1 MSGSNFTFL
10 VVHRPVLAELGKQ
23 AEQYVNSD
31 PQSAVVK
38 LRCFAEFFVG
48 IIYQELS
55 LSSVGLTN
63 LYEKLEHPAFVDV
76 VEDCVVKKLHAVRMK
91 GNKAA
96 HMDGVSVSEALWLVK
111 EAFFLGAWLNVA
123 QDSGVIGDLP
133 KYQAPQPAIVQQETI
148 LREKEY
154 LEKDLFLQTV
164 ELCM

>member
-1 MSGSNFTFL
+1 MMSSNFTFL
-10 VVHRPVLAELGKQ
+10 TSTRPELADLGAQ
-23 AEQYVNSD
+23 AEQYVYSD

-38 LRCFAEFFVG
+38 LRCFAELFVG

-55 LSSVGLTN
+55 LSSIGLTN

-111 EAFFLGAWLNVA
+111 EAFFLGA
-123 QDSGVIGDLP
+123 
-133 KYQAPQPAIVQQETI
+133 
-148 LREKEY
+148 
-154 LEKDLFLQTV
+154 
-164 ELCM
+164 

>member
-1 MSGSNFTFL
+1 MSDSNFTFM
-10 VVHRPVLAELGKQ
+10 VVSRPILAELGKQ
-23 AEQYVNSD
+23 AETYVYSD

-38 LRCFAEFFVG
+38 LRCFAELFVG

-55 LSSVGLTN
+55 LSSIGLTN

-111 EAFFLGAWLNVA
+111 ETFFLGAWLNVA
-123 QDSGVIGDLP
+123 QDSGVIEDLP
-133 KYQAPQPAIVQQETI
+133 KYLAPQPAKAQQETTANTKTK
-148 LREKEY
+148 L
-154 LEKDLFLQTV
+154 TPTS
-164 ELCM
+164 C

>member
-10 VVHRPVLAELGKQ
+10 VVNRPVLAELGKQ
-23 AEQYVNSD
+23 AEQYVYSD

-38 LRCFAEFFVG
+38 LRCFVEFFVG

-91 GNKAA
+91 EVYA
-96 HMDGVSVSEALWLVK
+96 
-111 EAFFLGAWLNVA
+111 
-123 QDSGVIGDLP
+123 
-133 KYQAPQPAIVQQETI
+133 
-148 LREKEY
+148 
-154 LEKDLFLQTV
+154 
-164 ELCM
+164 